1 MTKIDEATKLCT
13 EDEDKW
19 PDFYNLFLNSQF
31 FVPIHE
37 EKGTVVQEDGA
48 LPVLIEADD
57 KTYLMLFDTVERL
70 TDWAEKDTKYLPV
83 TGHGI
88 AEVSSPNI
96 YWALNY
102 GTDLQKFFE
111 PDEIVWL
118 KTVVRRAKEDDA
130 GS

>member
-1 MTKIDEATKLCT
+1 MTKIDEAIKLCT

-37 EKGTVVQEDGA
+37 EKNAVVQEDGA
-48 LPVLIEADD
+48 LPVLVEADD

-88 AEVSSPNI
+88 AEVSSSNI

-130 GS
+130 ES